1 MYLSSVVGGV
11 LEGSLAAVVQ
21 PLRPPLEMFAVVA
34 PALAFSNTTNEPCC
48 LEDACIFSLEQV
60 NQIVDL
66 KLSRTGTD
74 RCVPVS

>member
-1 MYLSSVVGGV
+1 MRCGPSRDFSMLFSFRPESRLDLVRHGLMYLSSVVGGV

-48 LEDACIFSLEQV
+48 LEDA
-60 NQIVDL
+60 
-66 KLSRTGTD
+66 
-74 RCVPVS
+74 